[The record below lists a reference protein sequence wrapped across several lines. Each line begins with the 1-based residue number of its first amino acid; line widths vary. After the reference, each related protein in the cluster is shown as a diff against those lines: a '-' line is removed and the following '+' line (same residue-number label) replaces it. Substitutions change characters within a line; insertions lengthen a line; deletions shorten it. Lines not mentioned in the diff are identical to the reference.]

1 MTFSEIVHL
10 LSNHKVPKSEGE
22 QQLVPLLEKFANM
35 GGIEADVNEAF
46 NAVMGGSQ
54 DEGHEEQPEEE
65 T

>member
-10 LSNHKVPKSEGE
+10 LSNHKVPKAEGE

-46 NAVMGGSQ
+46 NAVMGGS
-54 DEGHEEQPEEE
+54 
-65 T
+65 